1 MSSSSINV
9 GQLKSFLAV
18 LEEGGF
24 TAAAHKLGLTQS
36 GVSQAV
42 AALEESLGVVLLL
55 RNRGRVA
62 PTAAGAAIQSDAR
75 QALEAIERVRHR
87 AQVLIGLQSGR
98 VRVGSVASAA
108 ARLLPPIVKNFGAR
122 YPGIEV
128 VLIEGTD
135 AEVRDWVV
143 GGAIDIGLTAEIP
156 KDYDA
161 VPVAEDDFLAIMPR
175 KHRFAQRRS
184 IKPTELAEEPFVMS
198 NAGCEDEV
206 REIFHRNGVAPKI
219 AFSVRDPAA
228 LLAMVR
234 EGVGVSIVPE
244 LVVPSG
250 ERRLAAIPLEPAARR
265 KLCAVARKAALA
277 PAARAFLDSLAAA
290 GRAHMSRA

>member
-1 MSSSSINV
+1 M
-9 GQLKSFLAV
+9 
-18 LEEGGF
+18 
-24 TAAAHKLGLTQS
+24 T
-36 GVSQAV
+36 
-42 AALEESLGVVLLL
+42 
-55 RNRGRVA
+55 
-62 PTAAGAAIQSDAR
+62 
-75 QALEAIERVRHR
+75 
-87 AQVLIGLQSGR
+87 
-98 VRVGSVASAA
+98 
-108 ARLLPPIVKNFGAR
+108 FGAR

-135 AEVRDWVV
+135 AVVRDWVV

-156 KDYDA
+156 KEYDA

-184 IKPTELAEEPFVMS
+184 IRPTELAEEPFVMS

-206 REIFHRNGVAPKI
+206 REIFQSNGVAPRI

-234 EGVGVSIVPE
+234 EGVGVSIVPV

-265 KLCAVARKAALA
+265 
-277 PAARAFLDSLAAA
+277 
-290 GRAHMSRA
+290 